1 MTTPNPAAN
10 EPQTAGGSAGAGLPI
25 RSLTAWAL
33 LALAAVIIIFAFLRL
48 IFAPFP
54 QDFLDRFSVGSFINL
69 TVLAAPLLALL
80 LATKV
85 GPVVQGAKLMSFVA
99 LGTYALALLFGGIS
113 FLFTI
118 VDKFNVGDR
127 GAYYVFGAVLQG
139 LGDFIR
145 ELILLALT
153 ALVALWTYQLSSLG
167 TKAAASQSG

>member
-1 MTTPNPAAN
+1 MTTPNPAGNQPPA
-10 EPQTAGGSAGAGLPI
+10 AGGPATGLPI

-33 LALAAVIIIFAFLRL
+33 LALAAVVIVFAFLRL

-54 QDFLDRFSVGSFINL
+54 QDFLDRFSVGSFINI
-69 TVLAAPLLALL
+69 TVLVAPVLAVL

-85 GPVVQGAKLMSFVA
+85 GPPLSGARLMSMVA

-118 VDKFNVGDR
+118 VDKFSVGDR
-127 GAYYVFGAVLQG
+127 GAYYMFGALLQG
-139 LGDFIR
+139 LGSFIQ
-145 ELILLALT
+145 ELLLLALA

-167 TKAAASQSG
+167 SKAVAASG